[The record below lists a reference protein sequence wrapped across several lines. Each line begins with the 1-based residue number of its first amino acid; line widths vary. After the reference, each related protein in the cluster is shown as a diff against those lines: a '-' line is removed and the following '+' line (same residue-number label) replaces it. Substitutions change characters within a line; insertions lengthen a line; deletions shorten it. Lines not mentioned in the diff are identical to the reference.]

1 MMTRKILITLPEED
15 AEWLDL
21 HPEISKSGLFHKM
34 VTYLRTNNSMGVEYN
49 KLFLSSSDSD
59 KRKEQR
65 KVEA

>member
-1 MMTRKILITLPEED
+1 MTRKILITLPEED

-34 VTYLRTNNSMGVEYN
+34 VTYLRTNNSMVVEYN
-49 KLFLSSSDSD
+49 KLFLSSSDLD
-59 KRKEQR
+59 KRKEQG

>member
-1 MMTRKILITLPEED
+1 MITRKILITLPEED
-15 AEWLDL
+15 AEWLDS

-34 VTYLRTNNSMGVEYN
+34 VTYLRSNNSIGLEGN
-49 KLFLSSSDSD
+49 NLFLTSNDTD